1 MRSCFSALL
10 LASSALASPVS
21 FSSSNKP
28 HRSAPVFSPAFF
40 NIFDADGDE
49 MLTFR
54 ELTDGFTKEGMFEGQ
69 VVEQADTFFEV
80 YDHNEDGRVDF
91 HEFGGAWNKDGAPR
105 VGGKG
110 AGAKRVRSPKQRLRT
125 SLLKFYARYNADK
138 MKPAVFNPILDYFV
152 GREELLNENLRAT
165 YGVDLITYVPPP
177 EEGEEE
183 EGEAAAEAQAE
194 GGGGGGGEQVQAAK
208 PGETRKRDAGGDGKE
223 EAGAAAGG
231 AAAGGAAQQGVCTEG
246 DSACAA
252 AAAAAAAAADKD
264 EL

>member
-1 MRSCFSALL
+1 MRFCLGALFS
-10 LASSALASPVS
+10 SSALASQVS

-125 SLLKFYARYNADK
+125 SLLKFYARHNADK

-152 GREELLNENLRAT
+152 GREELLNKNLRDA
-165 YGVDLITYVPPP
+165 YGVDLLTYVPPP
-177 EEGEEE
+177 EEGEE
-183 EGEAAAEAQAE
+183 GEAGAQAE
-194 GGGGGGGEQVQAAK
+194 GGGAGAGGGEQVQAAK
-208 PGETRKRDAGGDGKE
+208 PGDTRQRDAGGDGDGK

-231 AAAGGAAQQGVCTEG
+231 AAAGGGAAQG

-252 AAAAAAAAADKD
+252 AAAGKD